1 MKNIALHILD
11 IVQNSTKAGA
21 QLVKIAIRE
30 DLAEN
35 TFLVTIEDN
44 GCGMD
49 ADFLQKVADPY
60 TTTRT
65 TRKVG
70 MGLSLL
76 KQNAEMTDG
85 SFRIDSAKGR
95 GTKVE
100 ACFGHKHIDRPALG
114 DIVGVVLMLITG
126 NPQVDFVYAHEKD
139 GESFVLDTREVKEAL
154 EGMALNTPEVRPMLK
169 ELITENLKEL
179 KVLPQ

>member
-21 QLVKIAIRE
+21 HLVRIVIRE
-30 DLAEN
+30 DLSEN
-35 TFLVTIEDN
+35 TFEVVIEDD

-49 ADFLQKVADPY
+49 AAFLEKVSDPY

-76 KQNAEMTDG
+76 RQNAEMTEG
-85 SFRIDSAKGR
+85 SFHIESEKGT
-95 GTKVE
+95 GTRVQ

-126 NPQVDFVYAHEKD
+126 NPQVDFVYIHEKE
-139 GESFVLDTREVKEAL
+139 GENFTFDTREVKDAL
-154 EGMALNTPEVRPMLK
+154 EGIPLSTPEVRPMLK
-169 ELITENLKEL
+169 ELLVENLKEL